1 MVKPKRGLVRAY
13 AYMRLSVD
21 KEGGAPQSIDAQRN
35 AIRAY
40 AGKNGLV
47 IVEGFTDAGFSGQND
62 WRPQFQ
68 RMVQQAT
75 ASDRPADV
83 VLMFMFSRIA
93 RNMRLFFDTVGRLE
107 EAGVE
112 VVSITEDFGRGRGQ
126 RIGRTIT
133 AMINEE
139 QARDAAILTRK
150 SRRENARQGFY
161 NGGPIPFG
169 YRSYIARQDGEKS
182 RMKLEV
188 VEAEA
193 VIVRRIFDWADVGRG
208 GRWIVRQLND
218 AGYSLRGA
226 RFTNGNVAGIL
237 SRELYTGIYHDF
249 TADDEGVT
257 PEVEEAIPVSCPA
270 LIEREQFERVAAVR
284 ARRNPRQTAPHVA
297 AGTTL
302 LTGVARCGMPGC
314 GSGMTIR
321 TGKGGR
327 YAYYTCND
335 KVNRGG
341 RCTCRTMRR
350 EALDGM
356 VLDAIESRLLAR
368 DRLRAL
374 LAGVLDVSQ
383 QRTQEREAEL
393 ARARAERTRLNS
405 AIRSLLI
412 LVEQEIMSP
421 RDPAFA
427 ERMAENRT
435 ALAGVSSRIDVLEAQ
450 LVKGKRQ
457 IDEQTIDR
465 FGEML
470 RRKMRGEDNT
480 LRSAYIKL
488 FVSEVRVLPDEIVI
502 SGPVSAL
509 ENGVAV
515 GLPVK
520 EGAVPIFDWEW
531 CQKRTD
537 GFDPSTSNE
546 TANVNGPFADTN
558 NSTNT

>member
-1 MVKPKRGLVRAY
+1 MVKPKRGPMRAY

-21 KEGGAPQSIDAQRN
+21 KEGGAPQSIDAQRS
-35 AIRAY
+35 AIRTY
-40 AGKNGLV
+40 ASKNGMV
-47 IVEGFTDAGFSGQND
+47 IIEDFADAGFSGQTD
-62 WRPQFQ
+62 KRPEFQ
-68 RMVQQAT
+68 RMVRQAT
-75 ASDRPADV
+75 APDRPVDV
-83 VLMFMFSRIA
+83 VVMFMFSRMA

-112 VVSITEDFGRGRGQ
+112 VISITEDFGRGRGQ

-139 QARDAAILTRK
+139 QARDSAILTRK

-161 NGGPIPFG
+161 NGGPVPFG
-169 YRSYIARQDGEKS
+169 YQTYVARQDGEKS
-182 RMKLEV
+182 RMKLAT
-188 VEAEA
+188 VEGEA
-193 VIVRRIFDWADVGRG
+193 AIVRRIFDWADIGRG
-208 GRWIVRQLND
+208 GRWIVKQLHEE
-218 AGYSLRGA
+218 GHSLRGS
-226 RFTNGNVAGIL
+226 RFTNGNIAGIL
-237 SRELYTGIYHDF
+237 KGEIYTGVYHDR
-249 TADDEGVT
+249 TKDDDGVAPD
-257 PEVEEAIPVSCPA
+257 PEDAIAVTCPMI
-270 LIEREQFERVAAVR
+270 IEREQFERVAAVR

-302 LTGVARCGMPGC
+302 LTGVARCGLPGC

-341 RCTCRTMRR
+341 TCTCPNMRR

-356 VLDAIESRLLAR
+356 VLDAIEDRILER
-368 DRLRAL
+368 NRLRDL

-383 QRTQEREAEL
+383 ARTEEREAEL
-393 ARARAERTRLNS
+393 TRARVERTRLNT
-405 AIRSLLI
+405 AIRNLLI
-412 LVEQEIMSP
+412 LVEQGVMGP

-435 ALAGVSSRIDVLEAQ
+435 ALAGVSSRIEVLEAQ
-450 LVKGKRQ
+450 LAKGKRQ

-470 RRKMRGEDNT
+470 RGKIRGGDSS
-480 LRSAYIKL
+480 LRSAYLKM
-488 FVSEVRVLPDEIVI
+488 FVTEVRVSDEEIII
-502 SGPVSAL
+502 SGPIPAL

-520 EGAVPIFDWEW
+520 EGAVPIFDREW
-531 CQKRTD
+531 CPGRD
-537 GFDPSTSNE
+537 SNSRP
-546 TANVNGPFADTN
+546 AV
-558 NSTNT
+558 